1 MVPTN
6 KKQSALARLQAE
18 MGQVVQPVSETVSE
32 VGTVQPQKV
41 KPEKKSVQSTW
52 YAPDKKYLKQVQLL
66 AFDEECSLND
76 LVLEGL
82 ELVFAKRGRVLK
94 KDNIVTS

>member
-1 MVPTN
+1 MLCERTTMPTN

-18 MGQVVQPVSETVSE
+18 MGQVVQPISETVLE
-32 VGTVQPQKV
+32 VETKV
-41 KPEKKSVQSTW
+41 KPEKKTVQSTW
-52 YAPDKKYLKQVQLL
+52 YAPNKTYLKQVQLL

-94 KDNIVTS
+94 R